1 MKRHG
6 SPPAQS
12 KVPQAFNRFSC
23 LRRGKLSALAEPD
36 AQRRH

>member
-12 KVPQAFNRFSC
+12 KAPQAFNRSC